1 MHYFKLVLLASPK
14 PCPVLQWLFLSFFF
28 PFDSFYKGLSV
39 LCAVMKAMPC
49 VRKCVLRSEVLS
61 KRRPHTL
68 QLTPPSPS
76 SPALGE
82 DGDPSCGDAPGDVFP
97 PRLSCWPWRK
107 RCVMNLCR
115 LREPA
120 EAKQAP
126 HCRHCWDALSASQ
139 WTGMWRWNSSQ
150 SWVVKPQGVQRNVPS
165 SSSCSTGRFSDARV
179 LFAGPEE
186 SSPVTSSVSAP
197 PPPAG
202 APPSLSSS
210 DELPAP
216 SPGSERFLVF
226 GVLWEKKL
234 QWMCG

>member
-1 MHYFKLVLLASPK
+1 
-14 PCPVLQWLFLSFFF
+14 
-28 PFDSFYKGLSV
+28 
-39 LCAVMKAMPC
+39 MKAMPC
-49 VRKCVLRSEVLS
+49 VRKCVFRSEALS

-68 QLTPPSPS
+68 QLTAPSPS

-82 DGDPSCGDAPGDVFP
+82 DGKLSCGDAPGDAFP

-115 LREPA
+115 LSEPA

-126 HCRHCWDALSASQ
+126 HCRHCCGAFSTSQ
-139 WTGMWRWNSSQ
+139 WMGMWRWNSSQ
-150 SWVVKPQGVQRNVPS
+150 SCEVKPQGVQRNVPL
-165 SSSCSTGRFSDARV
+165 SSSCSSGRFSDARV
-179 LFAGPEE
+179 LLAGPDA
-186 SSPVTSSVSAP
+186 SSPATSSVSAP
-197 PPPAG
+197 PPTGG

-226 GVLWEKKL
+226 GGFWERKFKL
-234 QWMCG
+234 IYG